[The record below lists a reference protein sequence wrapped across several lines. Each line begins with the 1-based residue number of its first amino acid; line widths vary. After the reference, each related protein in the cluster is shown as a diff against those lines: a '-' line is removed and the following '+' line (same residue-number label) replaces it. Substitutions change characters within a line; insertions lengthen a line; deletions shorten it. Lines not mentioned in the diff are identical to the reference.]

1 MGIVPK
7 SFQLLPLAVGFIRVG
22 SEGVEVAQLQLP
34 HFGSFVFAQ
43 FFLLLTDPAPGSF
56 EEVRQLAVDLEA
68 SLVVQPALGH
78 LLQTLIE
85 AGLVLLPTL
94 ASFHLERLLGYIKTT

>member
-1 MGIVPK
+1 MVFHFQGTELSGRVEDVPTIEDVKMGVVPK
-7 SFQLLPLAVGFIRVG
+7 SLQLLADVVIRVRVG

-56 EEVRQLAVDLEA
+56 EEVR
-68 SLVVQPALGH
+68 
-78 LLQTLIE
+78 
-85 AGLVLLPTL
+85 
-94 ASFHLERLLGYIKTT
+94 